1 MKKMVIEAPGRIN
14 LLGEHLDYNQGIV
27 LPAAINR
34 FIEFKFTEN
43 ANDAILIEALDLN
56 ETLVFE
62 LAQLNQLQT
71 MLPQLTAVTE
81 VSRSGGS
88 VAQIISNSA
97 RSSGIRVSRMQP
109 QNEQLTLVLE
119 DVSFET
125 LLTWLHALQYQHGIK
140 LVSLDLAT
148 ADKAGMVRVRRM
160 VVE

>member
-1 MKKMVIEAPGRIN
+1 MKQQQEQLVQWWHSLQQREQRLVLVAAAVM
-14 LLGEHLDYNQGIV
+14 LLGLFYWALWQPLHQAKTQQQQQLD
-27 LPAAINR
+27 
-34 FIEFKFTEN
+34 N
-43 ANDAILIEALDLN
+43 A
-56 ETLVFE
+56 VQ
-62 LAQLNQLQT
+62 QLNQLQSL
-71 MLPQLTAVTE
+71 LPQLTASTE

-97 RSSGIRVSRMQP
+97 RSNGIQVSRMQP

-119 DVSFET
+119 DVSFEA
-125 LLTWLHALQYQHGIK
+125 LLTWLHALQYQHGVK

>member
-1 MKKMVIEAPGRIN
+1 MKQQQEQIVQWWRSLQQREQRLVLAAAAVM
-14 LLGEHLDYNQGIV
+14 LLGVFYWVLWQPLHQAKTQQQQQLDHAMQ
-27 LPAAINR
+27 
-34 FIEFKFTEN
+34 
-43 ANDAILIEALDLN
+43 
-56 ETLVFE
+56 
-62 LAQLNQLQT
+62 QLNQLQT